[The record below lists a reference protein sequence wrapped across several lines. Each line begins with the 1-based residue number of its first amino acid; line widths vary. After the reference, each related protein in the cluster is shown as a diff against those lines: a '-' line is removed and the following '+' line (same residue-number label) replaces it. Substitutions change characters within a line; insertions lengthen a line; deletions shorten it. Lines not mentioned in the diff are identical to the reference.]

1 MDHENF
7 DPTGMAASMTPQTPT
22 KQRVQFLDLLRG
34 WSVIVMIQTHVFNS
48 TLRLDILATPFFDYI
63 RFIDGLV
70 APSFLFA
77 SGMAYA
83 VTTRRKAAQY
93 LSFGRPLLR
102 QMTRLLF
109 ILLIGYGL
117 HLPKFNYYH
126 LRYEAGAQAWG
137 VFWQVDV
144 LQCIAMS
151 LILLQVLLLILR
163 SERLLYAVA
172 TAVTIAVVAVT
183 PFMWTIDFFTMLPVP
198 LAEYLNGLHRSLFP
212 LFPWLA
218 FLFAGAVTGYRFQL
232 AREAAA
238 AQTGGDPLLRITR
251 ETAVAGVA
259 MIALSFVLNAI
270 PGSASGPND
279 PWGLSPAFFLLRLG
293 LVLLICAGMAWWE
306 TARTVSPASAV
317 CLIGRESFLVYATHL
332 ILLFGR
338 FGGAPFVDRINRSFG
353 YPEAITT
360 TLVLFGLMYALAYAW
375 ERVKSS
381 PVLLKRS
388 VQGLILAG
396 FLLVFFFGPN

>member
-1 MDHENF
+1 MR
-7 DPTGMAASMTPQTPT
+7 PYGKVASMSAHTPT

-48 TLRLDILATPFFDYI
+48 TLRPEILAAPFFDYI

-93 LSFGRPLLR
+93 LTFGRPLLR
-102 QMTRLLF
+102 QMTRLIF

-126 LRYEAGAQAWG
+126 LRYEAGAQAWEA
-137 VFWQVDV
+137 FWQVDV

-151 LILLQVLLLILR
+151 LILLQVFLLILR
-163 SERLLYAVA
+163 SERRLYALA
-172 TAVTIAVVAVT
+172 AVITVGVVAVT
-183 PFMWTIDFFTMLPVP
+183 PYMWTIDFFTVLPVP
-198 LAEYLNGLHRSLFP
+198 VAEYLNGLHRSLFP

-238 AQTGGDPLLRITR
+238 AQTGGDPMLRITR
-251 ETAVAGVA
+251 ETAIAGVTL
-259 MIALSFVLNAI
+259 IALSFVLNAI
-270 PGSASGPND
+270 PGVISGPND
-279 PWGLSPAFFLLRLG
+279 PHGLSPGFFLLRLG
-293 LVLLICAGMAWWE
+293 IVLLICAGMAWWE
-306 TARTVSPASAV
+306 KARSVSPSSAV

-338 FGGAPFVDRINRSFG
+338 FGGAPFTDRVNRSFG
-353 YPEAITT
+353 YPEALAT
-360 TLVLFGLMYALAYAW
+360 TLVLFGLMYALAYGW
-375 ERVKSS
+375 GRVKSS

-388 VQGLILAG
+388 VEGLILAG